1 MPDKLTK
8 CSPNVNFFSSKGER
22 DLPSLQSVLL
32 DLFGTERSNITKQMI
47 LRGEQLVD
55 AAVQHGRLDGQHRD
69 RLPVARHLRRPRP
82 LRLRRLHPLQ
92 VSQTRGSRNL

>member
-1 MPDKLTK
+1 
-8 CSPNVNFFSSKGER
+8 
-22 DLPSLQSVLL
+22 
-32 DLFGTERSNITKQMI
+32 MI